1 MLSDV
6 EMGWKPFGMPLTYG
20 EWDDLVTW
28 YVQKKISIALDNKE
42 ENNYADNLHSQ
53 RFFRAMVDENPQD
66 AAAKSLMVD
75 ALKVAQASKNNVVKI
90 LNLIV
95 KMEELNPEAKTKA
108 SKGAGNSVFNELDN
122 LLNE

>member
-1 MLSDV
+1 
-6 EMGWKPFGMPLTYG
+6 MPTTYIPKTSILG
-20 EWDDLVTW
+20 PTR
-28 YVQKKISIALDNKE
+28 VQRIAKKLIDEATEDRNLALD
-42 ENNYADNLHSQ
+42 AH

-95 KMEELNPEAKTKA
+95 KMEETSSGSKS
-108 SKGAGNSVFNELDN
+108 SKGSENSMFNELDN

>member
-1 MLSDV
+1 
-6 EMGWKPFGMPLTYG
+6 MPSNYIPKNSILGPTR
-20 EWDDLVTW
+20 
-28 YVQKKISIALDNKE
+28 VQRIAKKLIDEAAEDRSLALD
-42 ENNYADNLHSQ
+42 AH

-90 LNLIV
+90 LNLVV
-95 KMEELNPEAKTKA
+95 KMEETKNSPKN
-108 SKGAGNSVFNELDN
+108 SKGSENSVFTELDN

>member
-1 MLSDV
+1 
-6 EMGWKPFGMPLTYG
+6 MPSNYIPKNSILGPTR
-20 EWDDLVTW
+20 
-28 YVQKKISIALDNKE
+28 VQRIAKKLIDEATEDRNLALD
-42 ENNYADNLHSQ
+42 AH

-90 LNLIV
+90 LNLVV
-95 KMEELNPEAKTKA
+95 KMEESKNAPKN
-108 SKGAGNSVFNELDN
+108 SKGPENSVFTELDN

>member
-1 MLSDV
+1 
-6 EMGWKPFGMPLTYG
+6 MPSNYIPKNSILGPTRVQRIAKKLIEEAG
-20 EWDDLVTW
+20 EDRTLDLD
-28 YVQKKISIALDNKE
+28 A
-42 ENNYADNLHSQ
+42 H

-90 LNLIV
+90 LNLII
-95 KMEELNPEAKTKA
+95 KMEESFSDTKTTA
-108 SKGAGNSVFNELDN
+108 SKGTENSVFNELDN

>member
-1 MLSDV
+1 
-6 EMGWKPFGMPLTYG
+6 MPTNYIPKNSILGPTRVQRIAKKLIDEAG
-20 EWDDLVTW
+20 EDRKL
-28 YVQKKISIALDNKE
+28 ALE
-42 ENNYADNLHSQ
+42 AH

-90 LNLIV
+90 LNLVI
-95 KMEELNPEAKTKA
+95 KMEDTLDGKKT
-108 SKGAGNSVFNELDN
+108 SKGVENSVFNELDN